1 MNPLARLPRAA
12 QGLAYAILAGLILT
26 SMNAVMR
33 VLTHSMDV
41 YQAQFLRYFMGF
53 VVMLPLIA
61 RDGLA
66 NYRPHGLAGQAW
78 RGIVHTGGLTL
89 WFTALP
95 HIPMADLTALSFTT
109 PIFIMLG
116 AVVFLKERAVWQRW
130 VAAAIGFAGVI
141 VVVAPRMSGDGGFY
155 NLIML
160 GSAPLF
166 AASFLITKAL
176 TKRDSPQVIVV
187 WQSITVSVFSLP
199 LALPGWAWPD
209 AHEWGLVLVCGVMG
223 SLGHFCM
230 TRAFSLADIS
240 AAQPLKFLDLIWA
253 AAWGFLIFAEVP
265 SRTTMAGAFIIFAA
279 TTWIARSEARR
290 ARQAP
295 RGNKDP

>member
-12 QGLAYAILAGLILT
+12 QGLAYAILAGAILT

-33 VLTHSMDV
+33 VLTHGMDV
-41 YQAQFLRYFMGF
+41 YQAQFLRYFMGL

-61 RDGLA
+61 RAGLA
-66 NYRPHGLAGQAW
+66 AYRPHGIAGQAW
-78 RGIVHTGGLTL
+78 RGVVHTAGLTL

-95 HIPMADLTALSFTT
+95 HIPMADLTALGFTT
-109 PIFIMLG
+109 PIFIMIG
-116 AVVFLKERAVWQRW
+116 AVLFLEERPVWQRW
-130 VAAAIGFAGVI
+130 VAAGIGFAGVL
-141 VVVAPRMSGDGGFY
+141 VVVAPNMSGAGGFY

-160 GSAPLF
+160 ASAPLF

-176 TKRDSPQVIVV
+176 TRRDSPQVIVV
-187 WQSITVSVFSLP
+187 WQSISVSVFSLP
-199 LALPGWAWPD
+199 LALPGWAWPS
-209 AHEWGLVLVCGVMG
+209 AAEWGLVLVCGGMG

-253 AAWGFLIFAEVP
+253 AAWGFLVFAEVP
-265 SRTTMAGAFIIFAA
+265 SRTTLAGALIIFAA
-279 TTWIARSEARR
+279 TTWIARGEARR
-290 ARQAP
+290 ARQT
-295 RGNKDP
+295 KDP

>member
-41 YQAQFLRYFMGF
+41 YQAQFLRYFMGL
-53 VVMLPLIA
+53 VVMLPLIM
-61 RDGLA
+61 RDGIVA
-66 NYRPHGLAGQAW
+66 YRPHGMAGLAW
-78 RGIVHTGGLTL
+78 RGLVHTAGLSL
-89 WFTALP
+89 WFTSLP

-116 AVVFLKERAVWQRW
+116 AVVFLKEKAVWQRW

-141 VVVAPRMSGDGGFY
+141 VVVAPRMSGEGGIY
-155 NLIML
+155 NFIML

-187 WQSITVSVFSLP
+187 WQSITVSIFSLP
-199 LALPGWAWPD
+199 LALPGWVWPD
-209 AHEWGLVLVCGVMG
+209 AAQWGMVLVCGLMG

-230 TRAFSLADIS
+230 TRSFSLADIS

-253 AAWGFLIFAEVP
+253 AGWGFLVFSEVP
-265 SRTTMAGAFIIFAA
+265 SQTTLLGALIIFTA

-290 ARQAP
+290 AR
-295 RGNKDP
+295 NTKDP